1 MKRRANGL
9 AANERTMS
17 KQWKQVKI
25 LETFEEADVIRQQM
39 LTEDESGKL
48 EVRVRRC
55 GPDGSQFKIKT
66 YLPQPPSKTQKKG
79 KKE

>member
-1 MKRRANGL
+1 
-9 AANERTMS
+9 MS

-25 LETFEEADVIRQQM
+25 LETFEEADALRKKM
-39 LTEDESGKL
+39 LAEDETGKL

-66 YLPQPPSKTQKKG
+66 HLPKPPSKTQKKG
-79 KKE
+79 K